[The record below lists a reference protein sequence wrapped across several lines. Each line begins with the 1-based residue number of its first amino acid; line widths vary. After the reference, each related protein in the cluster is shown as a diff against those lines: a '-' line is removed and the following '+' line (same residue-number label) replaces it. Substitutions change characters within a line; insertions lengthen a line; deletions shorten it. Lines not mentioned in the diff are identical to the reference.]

1 MELSRSGP
9 LRMTNK
15 GFTIIEL
22 VVVLGI
28 IGILLA
34 IAGFQMS
41 AWLGKARVEE
51 QIKSMFADLANA
63 RVRAMN
69 RNRLHFVMMSQNQ
82 YQIWEDTNP
91 GPDGNGDLDTA
102 AGGDSLVQ
110 QINLRD
116 SLLSGSTY
124 TLFNFDSRGLMSVNG
139 TIQIQN
145 TYGAIYDCIA
155 VSSTRIRLGRWDG
168 ASCSS

>member
-1 MELSRSGP
+1 MELFRSGP

-28 IGILLA
+28 IGILLG
-34 IAGFQMS
+34 IVGFQMS

-51 QIKSMFADLANA
+51 QIKSMFADLTNA
-63 RVRAMN
+63 RVLASN
-69 RNRLHFVMMSQNQ
+69 RNRVHFVSMSPSL

-91 GPDGNGDLDTA
+91 GPDGNGNLDTA

-116 SLLSGSTY
+116 PLISGSTF

-139 TIQIQN
+139 TIRIQN
-145 TYGAIYDCIA
+145 TYEAIYDCIA
-155 VSSTRIRLGRWDG
+155 VSSTRLRLGRWDG
-168 ASCSS
+168 ASCS